1 MKGSERVVA
10 ALNDLLT
17 LELTVINQYFVH
29 SKMCENWG
37 LERLAD
43 RFRGIA
49 MEEMRDA
56 EGIIDRILFLDGVPN
71 MQRLGAVTVGETVA
85 EQLGIQ
91 LEGEQRALQILHDGV
106 TVSLEEGDQA
116 SREFF
121 AGRMPE
127 EEQHVDWLETQL
139 SLLEQVGES
148 HYLAQ
153 HIRN

>member
-1 MKGSERVVA
+1 MKGSERVVE

-37 LERLAD
+37 LERLAA
-43 RFRGIA
+43 RFREIA

-56 EGIIDRILFLDGVPN
+56 EEIIDRILFLEGLPN
-71 MQRLGAVTVGETVA
+71 MQRLGVVTVGETVT
-85 EQLGIQ
+85 EQFRIQ
-91 LEGEQRALQILHDGV
+91 LEGERQALQILGDAV
-106 TVSLEEGDQA
+106 AVSLEEGDQA

-121 AGRMPE
+121 AGRLPE
-127 EEQHVDWLETQL
+127 EEEHVDWLETQL
-139 SLLEQVGES
+139 SLLEQVGEG

-153 HIRN
+153 HIRS